1 MMPLEMMFLR
11 KYALLLL
18 LLALTTGCGRTI
30 NRTAERKIR
39 DVLPTY
45 IGSAKE
51 WRAHVDNPAD
61 RTLHGSLRS
70 VTIDGTDVHLRQI
83 VTCDTLH
90 IEMQNVEVDTR
101 SQRIKSVGQTLFTAT
116 ISERSLND
124 YLKQNPPPDDEPV
137 RIKWVNL
144 KPGVLHVEATR
155 WLLGRAW
162 PYTMNV
168 EPRLSSPTHLDFDPD
183 RMTALGL
190 KVPLPKSVL
199 RWFAKRL
206 SEGFDFSTLPFPL
219 ILQEFHVEQGRM
231 TLTGTAD
238 VMQSLNERISMEL
251 KRDKRQIAAP

>member
-1 MMPLEMMFLR
+1 MTLLKMVSLR
-11 KYALLLL
+11 KHLLPLLLL
-18 LLALTTGCGRTI
+18 ILTAGCGRTI

-39 DVLPTY
+39 DVLPSY
-45 IGSAKE
+45 IGPAKE

-70 VTIDGTDVHLRQI
+70 VTIDGTNVHLRQI
-83 VTCDTLH
+83 VACDTLH

-101 SQRIKSVGQTLFTAT
+101 SQRIKSVGQTLFAAS
-116 ISERSLND
+116 ISERSLNV

-137 RIKWVNL
+137 CIKWINL
-144 KPGVLHVEATR
+144 RPGVLHVEATR

-206 SEGFDFSTLPFPL
+206 SEGFDFSTLLFPL
-219 ILQEFHVEQGRM
+219 TLKEFHMEQGRM
-231 TLTGTAD
+231 TLAGTAD
-238 VMQSLNERISMEL
+238 VMQSLNERISMEV
-251 KRDKRQIAAP
+251 KRDKRQVAAP